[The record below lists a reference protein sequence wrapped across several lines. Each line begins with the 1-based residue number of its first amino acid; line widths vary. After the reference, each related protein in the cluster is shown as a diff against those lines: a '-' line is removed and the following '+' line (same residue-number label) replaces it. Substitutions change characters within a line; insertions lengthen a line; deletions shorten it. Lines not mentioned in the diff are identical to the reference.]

1 MADANRRL
9 AKHSTLGTNYEAS
22 GNQVWA
28 RDTRS
33 WEARITAWVQTD
45 SAYDVGIFSL
55 YASVILFGFSMVS
68 GIDMVEHIKANYYT
82 NAFGSVAMIIS
93 VVIFTF
99 YSMVAKPWFPWEA
112 PIGLEKEGAK
122 DLDYEDRGTFF
133 IGEVLQP
140 DAPQKDKAVVC
151 FSKAKLVTHFFL
163 FGSTGAGKTESIMSM
178 GLNMLLIGSG
188 FQMTD
193 AKAQDKTLFAG
204 MTLLRRFGREDD
216 LYVINFI
223 MGNRDNAGFRCPYN
237 RDTHTFNPAVY
248 GAGSSLA
255 ELFISLMPESG
266 GDNAVFQQRAEAFIK
281 AAFRVLVFLR
291 NRGDITASINTISVK
306 MNALETVIDMSI
318 DKTVDSVTKSA
329 LCKYIESLPGMSTA
343 VIEKYKETKKLPQ
356 GDHYKQHGFIS
367 MQLMS
372 ALSLFA
378 DDYGHIFNV
387 DSADIDTYDTVI
399 NKRVLFTLIPALEKS
414 GSSVQTL
421 GKVVI
426 AANKQMLAGLSGDGT
441 LVGDARESFFP
452 DPTEDIL
459 PYLSIQDE
467 KAYYMVDQE
476 SVIPGQARSLNFSIL
491 YASQDYKKLSAENE
505 AEASNMMQNT
515 TTKFCLRQEDQETLD
530 VISAR
535 VSEAWVSKASSSEFN
550 SMGAYNDTGAATY
563 EKMSRL
569 NILDFADLKA
579 GQGVITHGD
588 EACWVQVM
596 YAFAGLKKITKY
608 TFDFPRFIPGVII
621 NDKVATEE
629 VRRKGLIN
637 KSRKVLIEGIKND
650 GEMFKE
656 SMEEIKDNPLKLREQ
671 LSDNSKELQEKG
683 MRVGIDVAFLYSIFK
698 APEVKMS
705 NRAADL
711 IRDEGLPSTA
721 GMGMGLDSESDN
733 DFGVDLKGAP
743 DLASRRRR
751 RRNRDRAAE
760 LMDNIDRASETCRPA
775 TRPSSEKRRSRN
787 AALNALI
794 DEPERTLKEYPSSP
808 APKKDRRKAQDVINR
823 LMGGG
828 KRNE

>member
-1 MADANRRL
+1 MSKQNRRL
-9 AKHSTLGTNYEAS
+9 AKHSTLGTNYEAT
-22 GNQVWA
+22 GNHVWA
-28 RDTRS
+28 RDTRG
-33 WEARITAWVQTD
+33 WEARLRAWVQTD
-45 SAYDVGIFSL
+45 SAYDVATFSM
-55 YASVILFGFSMVS
+55 YMSVLFFGFSMVS
-68 GIDMVEHIKANYYT
+68 GIAFIETIKMNYYT
-82 NAFGSVAMIIS
+82 NAFGAIAMFVAMII
-93 VVIFTF
+93 FMF
-99 YSMVAKPWFPWEA
+99 YTYVAKPWFPWEA
-112 PIGLEKEGAK
+112 PIGLEKKGE

-140 DAPQKDKAVVC
+140 DDPAKDGAVVC

-223 MGNRDNAGFRCPYN
+223 MGNKDNAGYRCPYN

-255 ELFISLMPESG
+255 ELFISLMPPSG

-318 DKTVDSVTKSA
+318 DQTVDNVTRSA
-329 LCKYIESLPGMSTA
+329 LMKYIESLPGMSAA
-343 VIEKYKETKKLPQ
+343 VIDKYKETKKLPQ

-426 AANKQMLAGLSGDGT
+426 AANKQMLASLAGDGT
-441 LVGDARESFFP
+441 LVGDERESFFP

-550 SMGAYNDTGAATY
+550 SMGAYNDTGSTSY

-596 YAFAGLKKITKY
+596 YAFIGLKKITKY

-621 NDKVATEE
+621 NDKVATAE
-629 VRRKGLIN
+629 VRRKGHVN
-637 KSRKVLIEGIKND
+637 KTRKVLVEGIKNK
-650 GEMFKE
+650 GEIFNESKE
-656 SMEEIKDNPLKLREQ
+656 KIKKIPLCFEERLLGNY
-671 LSDNSKELQEKG
+671 KELQEKG
-683 MRVGIDVAFLYSIFK
+683 LKVGIDVAFLYSIFNQ
-698 APEVKMS
+698 AEISVASPVDNLLGDMEGSDTPERS
-705 NRAADL
+705 
-711 IRDEGLPSTA
+711 
-721 GMGMGLDSESDN
+721 GMGDDEDYGIPQKKAN
-733 DFGVDLKGAP
+733 
-743 DLASRRRR
+743 LASRRRLIVASIENVEEASEDKRPCVRPR
-751 RRNRDRAAE
+751 RSGGSKKLSNLIGLDDDPVIDDYPSMPKPKRDRKKGRDV
-760 LMDNIDRASETCRPA
+760 L
-775 TRPSSEKRRSRN
+775 RR
-787 AALNALI
+787 L
-794 DEPERTLKEYPSSP
+794 LK
-808 APKKDRRKAQDVINR
+808 
-823 LMGGG
+823 GGA
-828 KRNE
+828 KE